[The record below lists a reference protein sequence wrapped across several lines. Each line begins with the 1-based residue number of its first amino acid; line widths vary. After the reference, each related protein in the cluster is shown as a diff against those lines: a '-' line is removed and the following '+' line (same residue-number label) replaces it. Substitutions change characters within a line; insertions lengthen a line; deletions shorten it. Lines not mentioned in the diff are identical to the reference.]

1 MLQLFRSNTLFA
13 LISFV
18 LLGIGMRLAGFLG
31 FSEATKQSMSPLAQ
45 WLFKWMSLNAPMA
58 WQSALIAGLLLI
70 IQAFFI
76 NYIAASQQ
84 ILYKESV
91 MPGLFFI
98 FLCSLYPNQ
107 LELTPQLIANTFLIL
122 LVYRLCYLY
131 EAPKPIFPVL
141 DAGMML
147 GLGLLFDFDLIIY
160 LPFILLSVLYMAS
173 FNLRHLLVALLGM
186 ALPVYFLAAIL
197 FLNDSQGKL
206 LELWQ
211 YTIDKSFL
219 KPIGVTWEKSFIWF
233 LLLPILVISLIQ
245 FQLNF
250 FRNKVKTR
258 RVQLMIGIM
267 LPFGIISIFAGD
279 YGFEL
284 GLSYL
289 AIPFSFILANF
300 YVRTSCKWF
309 KEISFLLFLFGLI
322 YYQYLMSV

>member
-1 MLQLFRSNTLFA
+1 M
-13 LISFV
+13 
-18 LLGIGMRLAGFLG
+18 AGFVG
-31 FSEATKQSMSPLAQ
+31 FSQSTKQSMSPLAQ

-58 WQSALIAGLLLI
+58 WQSALVAGLLI
-70 IQAFFI
+70 MIQAFFI

-84 ILYKESV
+84 IIYRESV

-107 LELTPQLIANTFLIL
+107 LELTPQLIANTFLIF

-131 EAPKPIFPVL
+131 EAPKPVFPVL
-141 DAGMML
+141 DGGMML

-173 FNLRHLLVALLGM
+173 FNIRHLLVALLGM
-186 ALPVYFLAAIL
+186 ILPVYFLAAIL

-206 LELWQ
+206 FELWQ
-211 YTIDKSFL
+211 YTIDKSFF
-219 KPIGVTWEKSFIWF
+219 KPIGITLEKSWIWF
-233 LLLPILVISLIQ
+233 LLLPIIFVSLVQ

-267 LPFGIISIFAGD
+267 LPFGIISLFAGD

-284 GLSYL
+284 GLNYL

-300 YVRTSCKWF
+300 YVRNSWMWF
-309 KEISFLLFLFGLI
+309 KEISFIALLLGLV
-322 YYQYLMSV
+322 YYQYLMRV